1 MSGTS
6 SAEVPQ
12 RSACRVGG
20 LPLRRSV
27 GNVGFRAMPSY
38 DDNVDVRY
46 VLGPDAFLDE
56 TEQLRPLAGGDNTEG
71 DWADERSDRNHLD
84 GGSSWLKDKR
94 REHLSRG
101 DEWRKRLYGAMRHCH
116 QCHRRG
122 PFRGKM
128 DQLNVSTRGLAA
140 CSGQSLEVSQRLL
153 NIAVPVREQC
163 KIVLG
168 LFESP
173 IKL

>member
-71 DWADERSDRNHLD
+71 DWADERRDRNHLD
-84 GGSSWLKDKR
+84 GGASWLKGKR
-94 REHLSRG
+94 REQPSRG
-101 DEWRKRLYGAMRHCH
+101 DEGGRRPYRAFRHWHPC
-116 QCHRRG
+116 
-122 PFRGKM
+122 
-128 DQLNVSTRGLAA
+128 A
-140 CSGQSLEVSQRLL
+140 
-153 NIAVPVREQC
+153 
-163 KIVLG
+163 
-168 LFESP
+168 
-173 IKL
+173 